1 MIDFNPAADRLRV
14 VSSDGDNYRLNV
26 IPGAARADFP
36 DTDLTSAE
44 IALRVGYANAE
55 TLRSLLRRERRRS

>member
-1 MIDFNPAADRLRV
+1 SAT
-14 VSSDGDNYRLNV
+14 
-26 IPGAARADFP
+26 
-36 DTDLTSAE
+36 TDLTSAE